1 MPEALPH
8 HTPYSVSAALLAREE
23 MRAACAAR
31 DFAAIFLLIRK
42 YDHIGQD
49 RIAASIE
56 GFSQPR
62 ISRIVTGKARVEDL
76 DVIERIADGL
86 RIPGGMLGLATR
98 PWEIAPDV
106 ARPRGR
112 DPLRVPV
119 YLRDAI
125 GVPTDAPPVDPRHD
139 EVTETIHRLLATVE
153 TPTDD
158 SGGSLVLPSCDLRK
172 RILSAWSSGRPREGA
187 PVLLLVAGFAGSG
200 KTEFARFVSEI
211 TGWTLLDKD
220 TVSRPL
226 TESLLLSLDADPNDR
241 QTAIYRD
248 KVRPL
253 EYRCL
258 FDAVFDNLQ
267 LGISTVV
274 TAPFLQEVASEPWL
288 QRLKSRCVKRGA
300 EIAVVW
306 MRCDVDSMR
315 DYLETRDAA
324 RDSWK
329 LSYWD
334 DYVASINLDQRPVCT
349 HFVVDNGRHAKTN
362 LAEQARQ
369 LASRVRDA
377 S

>member
-1 MPEALPH
+1 M
-8 HTPYSVSAALLAREE
+8 V
-23 MRAACAAR
+23 
-31 DFAAIFLLIRK
+31 
-42 YDHIGQD
+42 
-49 RIAASIE
+49 
-56 GFSQPR
+56 
-62 ISRIVTGKARVEDL
+62 
-76 DVIERIADGL
+76 
-86 RIPGGMLGLATR
+86 
-98 PWEIAPDV
+98 
-106 ARPRGR
+106 
-112 DPLRVPV
+112 
-119 YLRDAI
+119 
-125 GVPTDAPPVDPRHD
+125 
-139 EVTETIHRLLATVE
+139 
-153 TPTDD
+153 
-158 SGGSLVLPSCDLRK
+158 
-172 RILSAWSSGRPREGA
+172 
-187 PVLLLVAGFAGSG
+187 LVAGFAGSG

-211 TGWTLLDKD
+211 TGWMLLDKD

-226 TESLLLSLDADPNDR
+226 TESLLLSLGADPNDR

-334 DYVASINLDQRPVCT
+334 EYVASINLDQRPVCT
-349 HFVVDNGRHAKTN
+349 HFVVDNGRHAKTS